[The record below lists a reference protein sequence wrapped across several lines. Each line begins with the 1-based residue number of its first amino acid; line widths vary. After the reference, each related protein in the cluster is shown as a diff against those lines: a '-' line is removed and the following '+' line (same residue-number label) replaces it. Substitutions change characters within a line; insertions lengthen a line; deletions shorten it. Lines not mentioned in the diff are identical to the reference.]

1 MASISDDYVAKR
13 PPIMFGS
20 TGECVIADPDP
31 CREASPQ
38 EPLPEDTL
46 VYDVNENT
54 NKNNQCYL
62 KEVKNRAFI
71 SFDFIIYLE
80 TEHWIKIHKITESS
94 ANHTV

>member
-13 PPIMFGS
+13 PPITFGG

-38 EPLPEDTL
+38 ESLPEDIL

-54 NKNNQCYL
+54 NKNNLFYL
-62 KEVKNRAFI
+62 KEVPNFI
-71 SFDFIIYLE
+71 
-80 TEHWIKIHKITESS
+80 TCKVG
-94 ANHTV
+94 NH